1 MLTKGVNIVVSS
13 VSANNEDMGSI
24 HVKGRR
30 GTPLDY
36 LRQLTTTY
44 AFLYVRDYWAL
55 GWGTE
60 EPRSGVDPLHD
71 APRWSRADQADR

>member
-1 MLTKGVNIVVSS
+1 MLTKGVNNVVSS

-24 HVKGRR
+24 HVNKRKH
-30 GTPLDY
+30 TL
-36 LRQLTTTY
+36 LHTAH

-55 GWGTE
+55 GRGTE
-60 EPRSGVDPLHD
+60 EPWSGVDPLHD

>member
-13 VSANNEDMGSI
+13 ISAKHEDMSSI
-24 HVKGRR
+24 HAKGLL
-30 GTPLDY
+30 GTPLDFSG
-36 LRQLTTTY
+36 LLTTTH

-55 GWGTE
+55 GRGTE
-60 EPRSGVDPLHD
+60 EPWSGVDPLHD